1 MMTNK
6 ENRLPKCE
14 QRMKGIMRL
23 NEFTLHKIA
32 AFGFAILITIIG
44 GAGAVLALQGQPDES
59 WGWGPRGFSIF
70 LAFLFGG
77 TGLVVLHRRP
87 ANLVAWLFLS
97 LALVSAVQGL
107 LFEFGI
113 LTLIRKPGSLP
124 GGLFTAWVLN
134 WLWVLI
140 FPLLSL
146 SLIYFPDG
154 KLPGRSW
161 RYVVGWILFVMGVS
175 FLLFAFQPGPME
187 SSFPTLDNPYGFE
200 PLRGFSSS
208 VFFILFF
215 VILLS
220 VLGAAVA
227 AIITRFLRSKGI
239 VRQQMKWFAF
249 AGLLVAATSVFAP
262 TNNVVL
268 QSIFIT
274 AIAFLPIAM
283 GIAII
288 RYRLYDI
295 DIIIRRTLQYLI
307 VTVTLALVYF
317 GSVILLQGLL
327 TSLTGQPSPL
337 AVVLST
343 LAIAGLFNPLR
354 IRVQRAI
361 DRRFY
366 RKQYNSTQVLETFSN
381 SIRDE
386 VDLEN
391 VEANL
396 IRAVSETMQPDHVSL
411 WLCQEQSHN
420 LKNQSYS

>member
-1 MMTNK
+1 MYMIS
-6 ENRLPKCE
+6 LH
-14 QRMKGIMRL
+14 QKGFNL
-23 NEFTLHKIA
+23 QKLA
-32 AFGFAILITIIG
+32 AFGFAILIITFG
-44 GAGAVLALQGQPDES
+44 GAGAVLAFQGQPDES
-59 WGWGPRGFSIF
+59 WGWGPRGFSIY

-77 TGLVVLHRRP
+77 TGLVVLHRQP
-87 ANLVAWLFLS
+87 ANLLAWLFLS
-97 LALVSAVQGL
+97 LSLVSAVQGL

-113 LTLIRKPGSLP
+113 LTLIREPGSIP

-161 RYVVGWILFVMGVS
+161 RYVVWWILLVMGVS
-175 FLLFAFQPGPME
+175 ILLFAFQPGPME
-187 SSFPTLDNPYGFE
+187 SSFPTIDNPYGFE

-215 VILLS
+215 VIFLS

-239 VRQQMKWFAF
+239 ERQQMKWFAF
-249 AGLLVAATSVFAP
+249 AGLLVAVTSVFAP
-262 TNNVVL
+262 SSNLVL

-288 RYRLYDI
+288 RHRLYDI

-307 VTVTLALVYF
+307 VTITLVLVYF

-327 TSLTGQPSPL
+327 TSLTGQQSPL

-343 LAIAGLFNPLR
+343 LAIAALFNPLR
-354 IRVQRAI
+354 IRVQTSI

-366 RKQYNSTQVLETFSN
+366 REQYDGTKMLETFSN

-391 VEANL
+391 VEKNL
-396 IRAVSETMQPDHVSL
+396 MRAVSETLQPDYVSL
-411 WLCQEQSHN
+411 WLCQERSQN
-420 LKNQSYS
+420 LKNQTNT